1 MMPDQTQDIRVL
13 VIDDHPLFRRGVIQ
27 LLASTPHF
35 KTVGEAENGATGI
48 ALALDLRPDLIL
60 LDLNM
65 KGGLDGI
72 ATLQRLQ
79 ATDLESRTVILTVS
93 DDPKDLVAAIRSGA
107 EGYLLKDTDPDDMLT
122 QLNDVMF
129 GRTVI
134 SEALTH
140 SLATALREDTFKN
153 LRSSS
158 DLTERENTIV
168 RCLSQGLSN
177 KMIARELGI
186 MESTVKV
193 HIRNLLKKLNF
204 HSRLEAAVW
213 AVTEG
218 KP

>member
-1 MMPDQTQDIRVL
+1 MRVL

-35 KTVGEAENGATGI
+35 KTIGEAENGDNGI
-48 ALALDLRPDLIL
+48 ALALELKPDMIL

-65 KGGLDGI
+65 KGGKDGI
-72 ATLQRLQ
+72 ATLQHIQ
-79 ATDLESRTVILTVS
+79 NSGLETRVIILTVS
-93 DDPKDLVAAIRSGA
+93 DAPQDLMAAIRAGA
-107 EGYLLKDTDPDDMLT
+107 EGYLLKDTEPDQMIA
-122 QLNDVMF
+122 QLNEVMF

-134 SEALTH
+134 SKTLTH
-140 SLATALREDTFKN
+140 YLAAALRDESLQN
-153 LRSSS
+153 LRQPS
-158 DLTERENTIV
+158 DLTERESMILN
-168 RCLSQGLSN
+168 CLAQGLSN
-177 KMIARELGI
+177 KLIARELGI

-218 KP
+218 PHGR